1 MNVIFILPY
10 MEYYIIFFFLKKKKK
25 KKNFISESL
34 INLIYF
40 KFIYI

>member
-10 MEYYIIFFFLKKKKK
+10 MEYYIIFFFKKKKKK
-25 KKNFISESL
+25 KKNFILEYL